1 MGAMTLLVIE
11 LIGAI
16 VVMTIIVLG
25 VAVTSRPDRE
35 P

>member
-11 LIGAI
+11 LIGA
-16 VVMTIIVLG
+16 VLVMTIIVLG
-25 VAVTSRPDRE
+25 VAVTSKPDRE